1 MQYDDKNTFVLFPHE
16 KTSENQPDRKGSLTD
31 SNGKKWD
38 IAVWERT
45 SKNGKPFLSGKI
57 SEPYVKPEGNTWE
70 QQREKFAV
78 KKDNLPTDEE
88 VDEPIDLSSI
98 PF

>member
-16 KTSENQPDRKGSLTD
+16 KTGDNQPDRKGSLTD

-45 SKNGKPFLSGKI
+45 SKKGAPFLSGKI
-57 SEPYVKPEGNTWE
+57 SEPYVKPEGKVWE
-70 QQREKFAV
+70 QTRDKY
-78 KKDNLPTDEE
+78 KKQDVVLDDIS
-88 VDEPIDLSSI
+88 DEPIDLSEV